1 MAGLP
6 PQKPK
11 DFLIN
16 ARVKPTPGVYLLGC
30 NHRQITFYSQ
40 QTRAVNL
47 VHSLLQTSEL
57 KEGQSVAV
65 VGAGVAGVTA
75 AAFAAEHG
83 CKVSIYEKEDQ
94 ALTLQ
99 RDCEKR
105 WIHPHVYDWPEPG
118 SLNDATGNLPV
129 LNWTAGTAKEVI
141 AQIRAGW
148 EKARARH
155 PQRIAFHPK
164 TRIGSQ
170 PSPQAAG
177 FVSDLRQSH
186 AVVLLAVGFGM
197 EPERFGTGR
206 RPRRFD
212 SSRRTFTSCIARRTA
227 LISLGTF
234 AS

>member
-1 MAGLP
+1 
-6 PQKPK
+6 
-11 DFLIN
+11 
-16 ARVKPTPGVYLLGC
+16 LLGC

-197 EPERFGTGR
+197 EPERFGTA
-206 RPRRFD
+206 PYWVD
-212 SSRRTFTSCIARRTA
+212 AELEDVSAEA
-227 LISLGTF
+227 WLISGFGDGALADLIRHG
-234 AS
+234 AHSPAVSRGARP